1 MTQSINY
8 KEPVV
13 PIPKTSL
20 SAIQN
25 AGAAVHQADASLKAV
40 VQAYADQVRLA
51 MSSNPFDLQAD
62 SLFEEWKTVARLSLT
77 LEQIETELRKVHQA
91 AQQLGESG
99 LGSNKSR
106 VRLAAPSPK
115 GTLSIL
121 ANVPVIEAIEATD
134 VVATKP
140 KKVKAVSKPIN
151 ARKVV
156 PKAALSP
163 NTQKLWDHLKTV
175 LNAKKFT
182 EIKRTQVGVAA
193 GLPTG
198 SVTASFNKLLE
209 NSYLEENA
217 SGGLK
222 LISKK

>member
-1 MTQSINY
+1 LTQSINY

-20 SAIQN
+20 SAIQS

-40 VQAYADQVRLA
+40 VQDYADQVRLA

-62 SLFEEWKTVARLSLT
+62 SLFEEWKTVARLSQT

-91 AQQLGESG
+91 AQQLGEGG

-106 VRLAAPSPK
+106 ARLAAPTPREA
-115 GTLSIL
+115 LPVL
-121 ANVPVIEAIEATD
+121 ASTTVIETIDATD
-134 VVATKP
+134 VVAKKP
-140 KKVKAVSKPIN
+140 KKAKAVMKP
-151 ARKVV
+151 AGT
-156 PKAALSP
+156 PKGTPKSTLSP

-175 LNAKKFT
+175 LNTKKFT
-182 EIKRTQVGVAA
+182 DIKRTQVGVSA

-198 SVTASFNKLLE
+198 SVAASFNKLLE
-209 NSYLEENA
+209 NNYLEENA
-217 SGGLK
+217 TGGLK